1 MVDSRT
7 NIKLIVGNIY
17 RLPKETNLDYDT
29 FMEELMTVLQQ
40 LNLNTANI
48 SLFGDFNID
57 LLRIKERP
65 KINEFF
71 DLMVSHSFIPNIALH
86 TRFSRNSATLID
98 NVFCKISRNFSKT
111 SSGIL
116 TNNISDRQAYFICF
130 DYLAKT
136 NITPKFVKKP
146 KFNENTFR
154 EF

>member
-7 NIKLIVGNIY
+7 NTKLIVGNIY

-29 FMEELMTVLQQ
+29 FMEELMTILQQ

-71 DLMVSHSFIPNIALH
+71 DLMVSHSFIPKITLP

-98 NVFCKISRNFSKT
+98 NVFCKISQNFS
-111 SSGIL
+111 
-116 TNNISDRQAYFICF
+116 
-130 DYLAKT
+130 
-136 NITPKFVKKP
+136 
-146 KFNENTFR
+146 
-154 EF
+154 